1 MRGVLIRIVSALLL
15 GIPVLLI
22 VHVGSPAFE
31 AMVAVSAA
39 VLAWEW
45 FGMCGNGRPDVVGI
59 LLGGV
64 MLLGVGAAAVFG
76 MGAALAILAAGAC
89 AVWLAS
95 RGERW
100 LTLGVLY
107 LGLPCAAV
115 VWLRNAP
122 GVGHDLVFWLMA
134 VVWAADIG
142 AYASGRLIGG
152 PKLAPRI
159 SPNKTWAGLIGG
171 VGLAA
176 LISAAFAAFGGHGT
190 ALLAPAALGLL
201 LGLVSQAGDLG
212 ESWVK
217 RRFGVKDASGLIPGH
232 GGLLDRVDALMA
244 GIVLVACMAAAG
256 EGNVFRWL

>member
-1 MRGVLIRIVSALLL
+1 MRGVLIRIISALIL

-31 AMVAVSAA
+31 AMVAVSAV

-45 FGMCGNGRPDVVGI
+45 FGMCGNGRSRTTGLLLGAVLLLAVVAAAGPGI
-59 LLGGV
+59 LL
-64 MLLGVGAAAVFG
+64 
-76 MGAALAILAAGAC
+76 ALAILGAGVV
-89 AVWLAS
+89 AVWLFS
-95 RGERW
+95 RGEPW
-100 LTLGVLY
+100 LTAGVLY

-115 VWLRNAP
+115 VWLRNDPAL
-122 GVGHDLVFWLMA
+122 GHNIVFWLMA
-134 VVWAADIG
+134 VVWAAD
-142 AYASGRLIGG
+142 IGG

-171 VGLAA
+171 IGLAT
-176 LISAAFAAFGGHGT
+176 LVSTAFAKFGGH
-190 ALLAPAALGLL
+190 ASSLLAPAALGSL

-244 GIVLVACMAAAG
+244 GILLVSFIAAAG
-256 EGNVFRWL
+256 EGMMFRWL